1 MSYYPLENKHD
12 FLKLI
17 EEVNQ
22 TLIENNIPIFARPIH
37 AIGKFAKRLKVSL
50 PIGNSDGI
58 FLQEYVP
65 LVEHI
70 HEWFKERYGERLKSD
85 FRIGN
90 AVSIIKGDPWRI
102 KIPLVYG
109 RVNIFFC
116 PPREVPEVAPE
127 KGAIIINMVDL
138 IENFPK
144 DKIHSL
150 DVIERN
156 RVVTFFSLAY
166 DAFYSIDAIK
176 QNPLINSARSDIDSA
191 VSHIMEKQAQYGLSK
206 WSTLQFAEKLLKSY
220 LIKNGIKPPKSH
232 DIVKLH
238 LLATNHGMQAIKQEI
253 LISIQCSPSVRYEE
267 ESVTL
272 QNAVVSHHAS
282 LVLCFVVA
290 NAISDYPRELGSL
303 SPWAPN

>member
-1 MSYYPLENKHD
+1 MSYYPLKNKHN
-12 FLKLI
+12 FLELI

-22 TLIENNIPIFARPIH
+22 TLIENNIPILARPIH
-37 AIGKFAKRLKVSL
+37 AIGKFAERLKVSL
-50 PIGNSDGI
+50 PISNTDGI

-70 HEWFKERYGERLKSD
+70 HEWYKERYGERLKSD

-90 AVSIIKGDPWRI
+90 AVIIIQGDPWHI

-109 RVNIFFC
+109 RVNVFFSL
-116 PPREVPEVAPE
+116 PEEVPEIAPE
-127 KGAIIINMVDL
+127 KGAIILNMIDL

-144 DKIHSL
+144 EKIHSL
-150 DVIERN
+150 DLSERN
-156 RVVTFFSLAY
+156 RVVAFFSLAY

-176 QNPLINSARSDIDSA
+176 QKPLINSARSDVDSA
-191 VSHIMEKQAQYGLSK
+191 VSHIMARQAQYGLSK

-220 LIKNGIKPPKSH
+220 LIKNSIKPPKSH

-238 LLATNHGMQAIKQEI
+238 SLATKHGMPAIKQEI

-272 QNAVVSHHAS
+272 LDATDSHLAS

-290 NAISDYPRELGSL
+290 NAISDHPRELGSL
-303 SPWAPN
+303 NPVPPN